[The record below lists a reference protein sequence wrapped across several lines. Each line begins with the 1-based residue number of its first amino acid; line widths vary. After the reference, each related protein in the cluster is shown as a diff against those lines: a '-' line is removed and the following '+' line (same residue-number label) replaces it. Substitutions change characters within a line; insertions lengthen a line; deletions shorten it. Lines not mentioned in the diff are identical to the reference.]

1 MSVKLRWR
9 LAIIAL
15 VAFLGIIY
23 MLPSLGSVKES
34 AFGKFLPDDVI
45 NLGLDLKGGIHL
57 TLGVDVKK
65 ALANSLSQVGRDVR
79 DQAREDGI
87 PVLRPTTSHDGQQL
101 ELIVANSAKRQE
113 MDDLLSHHFQ
123 VLHVDAVTSLPEQD
137 GHLRYSLSFIPRY
150 KDNLERMTVDQAVK
164 TIRNRIDEF
173 GVAEPDIRKQADNR
187 IQIQLPG
194 LQDPER
200 AIKLIGKTAHLEF
213 KVVDDAGDL
222 EKAQKMGVLPPGD
235 ELSVLRHRNPDG
247 SYLERPIL
255 LRSDAVMT
263 GEYISD
269 ARASFDRNNQAY
281 VALSFTPSG
290 ARQFERVTGDNV
302 KKRLAIVLDGKVY
315 SAPTIQEKISG
326 GRASITGRFSTEE
339 ARDLAIV
346 LRAGALP
353 APVTILEQRSVG
365 PSLGQES
372 IEKGVYSAMIG
383 GLLVVVFMALYYGYA
398 GVVADLALLF
408 NMVLIMAGLAA
419 FGATLT
425 LPGIAGIIL
434 TIGMAVDANV
444 IIFER
449 IREELRLDLPSKK
462 AVNQGYDRAT
472 LTIFDANITTIIAA
486 MVLYQ
491 FGTGPVRGFAVTL
504 ILGTVASMFTAI
516 FFTRFLFDV
525 WLAHR
530 PVDAPLRI

>member
-1 MSVKLRWR
+1 MSANLRWR
-9 LAIIAL
+9 LALISL
-15 VAFLGIIY
+15 VAFVGLIY
-23 MLPSLGSVKES
+23 MLPSIGPVKQSV
-34 AFGKFLPDDVI
+34 FGKFLRDDVI

-57 TLGVDVKK
+57 TLGVDVDK
-65 ALANSLSQVGRDVR
+65 ALANSLVQMGRDVH
-79 DQAREDGI
+79 DSAKDEGI
-87 PVLRPTTSHDGQQL
+87 SLLRPTATADGKHL
-101 ELIVANSAKRQE
+101 ELVLTNSDKRQE
-113 MDDLLSHHFQ
+113 MDELLSKHFQ
-123 VLHVDAVTSLPEQD
+123 VLKVDHVESAPE
-137 GHLRYSLSFIPRY
+137 GRYRYSLSFIPRY
-150 KDNLERMTVDQAVK
+150 RDELARMTVDQAVK

-173 GVAEPDIRKQADNR
+173 GVSEPDIRKQADNR

-213 KVVDDAGDL
+213 KVVDDNADV
-222 EKAQKMGVLPPGD
+222 EKAQKGVLPPGE
-235 ELSVLRHRNPDG
+235 ELSVLRHRNLDG
-247 SYLERPIL
+247 TYLERPIV
-255 LRSDAVMT
+255 LRSEAVMT
-263 GEYISD
+263 GENISD
-269 ARASFDRNNQAY
+269 ARANFDQNNQAY
-281 VALSFTPSG
+281 VGLTFTPSG
-290 ARQFERVTGDNV
+290 ARQFERVTGEYV

-353 APVTILEQRSVG
+353 APVNILEQRSVG

-372 IEKGVYSAMIG
+372 IEKGIYSAAIG
-383 GLLVVVFMALYYGYA
+383 GILVVAFMILYYGYA
-398 GVVADLALLF
+398 GAVADLALVF
-408 NMVLIMAGLAA
+408 NLVLIMAGLAG

-449 IREELRLDLPSKK
+449 IREELRLGLVSRQ
-462 AVNQGYDRAT
+462 AVNLGYSRAT
-472 LTIFDANITTIIAA
+472 LTILDANVTTVIAA

-491 FGTGPVRGFAVTL
+491 FGTGPIRGFAVTL

-516 FFTRFLFDV
+516 FFTRFLFDL
-525 WLAHR
+525 WLSRRAA
-530 PVDAPLRI
+530 DAPIRI

>member
-1 MSVKLRWR
+1 MSVKLRWH
-9 LAIIAL
+9 LAIIAV

-23 MLPSLGSVKES
+23 MLPSVGVVKQS

-57 TLGVDVKK
+57 TLGVDVNK
-65 ALANSLSQVGRDVR
+65 ALANSLFQAGRDVR
-79 DQAREDGI
+79 DQAKEEGI
-87 PVLRPTTSHDGQQL
+87 SVMRPTTSNDGRRM
-101 ELIVANSAKRQE
+101 ELVVTSADKRQE
-113 MDDLLSHHFQ
+113 MDDLLSKQFQ
-123 VLHVDAVTSLPEQD
+123 TLKVEKVEKTPEGNLHYTVSFSDRYRDEQA
-137 GHLRYSLSFIPRY
+137 
-150 KDNLERMTVDQAVK
+150 RMTVDQAVK

-173 GVAEPDIRKQADNR
+173 GVSEPDIRKQADNR

-213 KVVDDAGDL
+213 KVVDENADL
-222 EKAQKMGVLPPGD
+222 EKAQKGVVPPGE
-235 ELSVLRHRNPDG
+235 ELAVLRHRNPDG
-247 SYLERPIL
+247 TYLERPIVV
-255 LRSDAVMT
+255 RSDAVMT
-263 GEYISD
+263 GEYIAD
-269 ARASFDRNNQAY
+269 ARAGFDHNNQPY
-281 VALSFTPSG
+281 VGLSFTPSG
-290 ARQFERVTGDNV
+290 SRLFERVTADNV
-302 KKRLAIVLDGKVY
+302 KKQLAIVLDGKVY

-326 GRASITGRFSTEE
+326 GRASINGRFSTEE
-339 ARDLAIV
+339 ARDLAII

-353 APVTILEQRSVG
+353 APVTVLEQRSVG

-372 IEKGVYSAMIG
+372 IEQGLNSAIIGLVAVVGFMI
-383 GLLVVVFMALYYGYA
+383 LYYGYA
-398 GVVADLALLF
+398 GAVADLALLF
-408 NMVLIMAGLAA
+408 NLVLIMGGLAA

-449 IREELRLDLPSKK
+449 IREELRLGLTARQ
-462 AVNQGYDRAT
+462 AVNVGYDRAT
-472 LTIFDANITTIIAA
+472 LTIIDANVTTVIAA

-491 FGTGPVRGFAVTL
+491 FGTGPIRGFAVTL
-504 ILGTVASMFTAI
+504 CLGIVASMFTAI

-525 WLAHR
+525 WLSRR
-530 PVDAPLRI
+530 PADATIRI

>member
-1 MSVKLRWR
+1 MSGNMRWR
-9 LAIIAL
+9 LAVISL
-15 VAFLGIIY
+15 VAFLGLIY
-23 MLPSLGSVKES
+23 MLPSIGTVKQS
-34 AFGKFLPDDVI
+34 FLGKFLPDDVI
-45 NLGLDLKGGIHL
+45 SLGLDLKGGIHL
-57 TLGVDVKK
+57 TLGVDVDK
-65 ALANSLSQVGRDVR
+65 ALANSLVQMGRDVR
-79 DQAREDGI
+79 DQAKDDGI
-87 PVLRPTTSHDGQQL
+87 AVLRPQTTADGKRLQL
-101 ELIVANSAKRQE
+101 VLASGDKRQAFDE
-113 MDDLLSHHFQ
+113 MLANHFN
-123 VLHVDAVTSLPEQD
+123 VLVVDNVESGPD
-137 GHLRYSLSFIPRY
+137 GKFTYKLSFTPRY
-150 KDNLERMTVDQAVK
+150 RSELTRMTVDQAVK

-173 GVAEPDIRKQADNR
+173 GVSEPDIRKQSDNR

-194 LQDPER
+194 LHDPER

-213 KVVDDAGDL
+213 KVVDDNADL
-222 EKAQKMGVLPPGD
+222 DKAQKGVLPPGE

-247 SYLERPIL
+247 SYLERPIV

-263 GEYISD
+263 GEHISD
-269 ARASFDRNNQAY
+269 ARANFDRNNQAY

-290 ARQFERVTGDNV
+290 SRQFERVTGENV

-326 GRASITGRFSTEE
+326 GRASITGHFTTEE

-353 APVTILEQRSVG
+353 APVSILEQRSVG

-372 IEKGVYSAMIG
+372 IEQGVYSALVGGVIVIG
-383 GLLVVVFMALYYGYA
+383 FMVLYYGLA
-398 GVVADLALLF
+398 GFVADLALLF
-408 NMVLIMAGLAA
+408 NMVLIMAGLAG

-449 IREELRLDLPSKK
+449 IREELRLGLSARK
-462 AVNQGYDRAT
+462 AVDTGYDRAT
-472 LTIFDANITTIIAA
+472 LTIFDANVTTIIAA

-491 FGTGPVRGFAVTL
+491 FGTGPIRGFAVTL

-516 FFTRFLFDV
+516 FFTRYLFDL
-525 WLAHR
+525 WLSRR
-530 PVDAPLRI
+530 PPDAGIRI

>member
-1 MSVKLRWR
+1 MSGNLRWR
-9 LAIIAL
+9 LAVISL
-15 VAFLGIIY
+15 VAFLGLIY
-23 MLPSLGSVKES
+23 MLPSIGSVKQS
-34 AFGKFLPDDVI
+34 MLGKFLPDDVI

-57 TLGVDVKK
+57 TLGVDVDK
-65 ALANSLSQVGRDVR
+65 ALANSLVQMGRDVR
-79 DQAREDGI
+79 DQAKEDGI
-87 PVLRPTTSHDGQQL
+87 AVLRPQTTADGKQL
-101 ELIVANSAKRQE
+101 ELVLATPDKRSAF
-113 MDDLLSHHFQ
+113 DDMLSNHFN
-123 VLHVDAVTSLPEQD
+123 VLVVKSTESAPD
-137 GHLRYSLSFIPRY
+137 GKFLYKLAFTPRY
-150 KDNLERMTVDQAVK
+150 QSEQARMTVDQAVK

-173 GVAEPDIRKQADNR
+173 GVSEPDIRKQADNR

-194 LQDPER
+194 LHDPER

-213 KVVDDAGDL
+213 KVVDDNADL
-222 EKAQKMGVLPPGD
+222 DKAQKGVLPPGE

-247 SYLERPIL
+247 SYLERPIM

-263 GEYISD
+263 GEHIAD
-269 ARASFDRNNQAY
+269 ARANFDRNNQAY

-290 ARQFERVTGDNV
+290 ARQFERVTGENV

-326 GRASITGRFSTEE
+326 GRASITGHFSTEE

-353 APVTILEQRSVG
+353 APVSILEQRSVG

-372 IEKGVYSAMIG
+372 IDQGIYSALVG
-383 GLLVVVFMALYYGYA
+383 GIIVIVFMVIYYGVA
-398 GVVADLALLF
+398 GAVADMALLF
-408 NMVLIMAGLAA
+408 NLVLILAGLAG

-449 IREELRLDLPSKK
+449 IREELRLGLTARA
-462 AVNQGYDRAT
+462 AVETGYSRAT
-472 LTIFDANITTIIAA
+472 LTILDANVTTVIAA

-491 FGTGPVRGFAVTL
+491 FGTGPIRGFAVTL
-504 ILGTVASMFTAI
+504 ILGIVASMFTAI
-516 FFTRFLFDV
+516 FFTRFLFDL
-525 WLAHR
+525 WLSRR
-530 PVDAPLRI
+530 PPEAGIRI

>member
-1 MSVKLRWR
+1 MSGNLRWR
-9 LAIIAL
+9 LAVISL
-15 VAFLGIIY
+15 VAFLGLIY
-23 MLPSLGSVKES
+23 MLPSLGTVKQS
-34 AFGKFLPDDVI
+34 FWGKFLPDVVI

-57 TLGVDVKK
+57 TLGVDVDK
-65 ALANSLSQVGRDVR
+65 ALTNSLAQMGRDIR
-79 DQAREDGI
+79 DQAKEEGI
-87 PVLRPTTSHDGQQL
+87 TLLRPSTSGDGKQL
-101 ELIVANSAKRQE
+101 EFVLATPDKRQAL
-113 MDDLLSHHFQ
+113 DDLLTRHFQ
-123 VLHVDAVTSLPEQD
+123 NLAINGVESAPE
-137 GHLRYSLSFIPRY
+137 GKFLYKLSFTPRY
-150 KDNLERMTVDQAVK
+150 KADLARMTVDQAVK

-213 KVVDDAGDL
+213 KVVDDNADL
-222 EKAQKMGVLPPGD
+222 DKAQKGVLPPGE
-235 ELSVLRHRNPDG
+235 ELSALRHRNPDG
-247 SYLERPIL
+247 SYLERPIV
-255 LRSDAVMT
+255 LRSEAVMT
-263 GEYISD
+263 GENIAD
-269 ARASFDRNNQAY
+269 ARANFDNNNQAY
-281 VALSFTPSG
+281 VGLAFTPSG
-290 ARQFERVTGDNV
+290 ARQFERVTGENV

-353 APVTILEQRSVG
+353 APVSILEQRSVG

-383 GLLVVVFMALYYGYA
+383 GIVVVFFMIVYYGFA
-398 GVVADLALLF
+398 GAVADLALIF
-408 NMVLIMAGLAA
+408 NLMLIMAGLAG

-449 IREELRLDLPSKK
+449 IREELRLGLAARPAVDL
-462 AVNQGYDRAT
+462 GYSRAT
-472 LTIFDANITTIIAA
+472 LTIFDANVTTVIAA

-491 FGTGPVRGFAVTL
+491 FGTGPIRGFAVTL
-504 ILGTVASMFTAI
+504 ILGIVASMFTAI
-516 FFTRFLFDV
+516 FFTRFLFDL
-525 WLAHR
+525 WLSKR
-530 PVDAPLRI
+530 PADAGIRI

>member
-1 MSVKLRWR
+1 MSAKLRWR
-9 LAIIAL
+9 LAVIAL
-15 VAFLGIIY
+15 VAFLGLIY
-23 MLPSLGSVKES
+23 MLPSLGSVKQS
-34 AFGKFLPDDVI
+34 VFGKFLPDDVI

-57 TLGVDVKK
+57 TLGVDVDK
-65 ALANSLSQVGRDVR
+65 ALANSLAQMGRDVR
-79 DQAREDGI
+79 DQAKEEGI
-87 PVLRPTTSHDGQQL
+87 SVLRPTTTSDGRRM
-101 ELIVANSAKRQE
+101 ELVLATPDKRQE
-113 MDDLLSHHFQ
+113 MDDLLSRHFQ
-123 VLHVDAVTSLPEQD
+123 VLKVDGVESAPEGRFLYKVSFSQ
-137 GHLRYSLSFIPRY
+137 RYR
-150 KDNLERMTVDQAVK
+150 DEQARMTVDQAVK

-213 KVVDDAGDL
+213 KVVDDSADL
-222 EKAQKMGVLPPGD
+222 DKAQKGVIPPGE
-235 ELSVLRHRNPDG
+235 ELSVLRYRNPDG

-255 LRSDAVMT
+255 LRADAVMT
-263 GEYISD
+263 GEYIAD
-269 ARASFDRNNQAY
+269 ARASFDNNNQAY
-281 VALSFTPSG
+281 VALSFTQGG
-290 ARQFERVTGDNV
+290 ARQFERVTGENV

-315 SAPTIQEKISG
+315 SAPTIQEKIGG

-372 IEKGVYSAMIG
+372 IEKGVYSAVIG
-383 GLLVVVFMALYYGYA
+383 GILVVAFMILYYGYA
-398 GVVADLALLF
+398 GAVADMALMF
-408 NMVLIMAGLAA
+408 NLMLIMAGLAG

-449 IREELRLDLPSKK
+449 IREELRLGLTARQ
-462 AVNQGYDRAT
+462 AVTLGYERAT
-472 LTIFDANITTIIAA
+472 LTIFDANVTTVIAA

-491 FGTGPVRGFAVTL
+491 FGTGPIRGFAVTL
-504 ILGTVASMFTAI
+504 ILGIVASMFTAI
-516 FFTRFLFDV
+516 FFTRFLFDL
-525 WLAHR
+525 WLSRR
-530 PVDAPLRI
+530 PADAPLRI

>member
-23 MLPSLGSVKES
+23 MLPSLGSVKQS
-34 AFGKFLPDDVI
+34 VFGKFLPDDVI

-57 TLGVDVKK
+57 TLGVDVDK
-65 ALANSLSQVGRDVR
+65 ALANSLIQTGRDVR

-87 PVLRPTTSHDGQQL
+87 PVLRPTSSNDGQHLQL
-101 ELIVANSAKRQE
+101 VLSNADKRQE
-113 MDDLLSHHFQ
+113 MNDLLSQHFQ
-123 VLHVDAVTSLPEQD
+123 VLKVDGVESAPE
-137 GHLRYSLSFIPRY
+137 GHLRYTVSFISRY
-150 KDNLERMTVDQAVK
+150 KDNLARMTVDQAVK

-213 KVVDDAGDL
+213 KVVDDNADPD
-222 EKAQKMGVLPPGD
+222 KAQKGVLPPGE

-247 SYLERPIL
+247 SYLERPIV

-269 ARASFDRNNQAY
+269 ARASFDHNNQSY

-290 ARQFERVTGDNV
+290 ARQFERVTGENV

-372 IEKGVYSAMIG
+372 IEKGIHSALIG
-383 GLLVVVFMALYYGYA
+383 GIAVVAFMAFYYGYA
-398 GVVADLALLF
+398 GVVADLALGF
-408 NMVLIMAGLAA
+408 NLVLIIAGLAG

-449 IREELRLDLPSKK
+449 IREELRLGIPSKK
-462 AVNQGYDRAT
+462 AVNLGYDRAT
-472 LTIFDANITTIIAA
+472 LTIFDANVTTVIAA

-516 FFTRFLFDV
+516 FFTRFLFDL
-525 WLAHR
+525 WLAHK
-530 PVDAPLRI
+530 PADATLHI

>member
-1 MSVKLRWR
+1 LRWR

-23 MLPSLGSVKES
+23 MLPSLGSVKDS

-57 TLGVDVKK
+57 TLGVDVNK

-79 DQAREDGI
+79 DQAREEGI
-87 PVLRPTTSHDGQQL
+87 PVLRPTTSHDGQKL
-101 ELIVANSAKRQE
+101 ELVLANSEKRQE

-123 VLHVDAVTSLPEQD
+123 VLKVEGVTSLPEES
-137 GHLRYSLSFIPRY
+137 GHLRYTLAFGQRY
-150 KDNLERMTVDQAVK
+150 KDDLARMTVDQAVK

-213 KVVDDAGDL
+213 KVVDDNADL
-222 EKAQKMGVLPPGD
+222 DKAQKGVLSPGE

-247 SYLERPIL
+247 SYLERPIV

-326 GRASITGRFSTEE
+326 GRASITGHFSTEE

-372 IEKGVYSAMIG
+372 IEKGIYSAVIG
-383 GLLVVVFMALYYGYA
+383 GILVVGFMALYYGYA
-398 GVVADLALLF
+398 GMVADLALVF

-449 IREELRLDLPSKK
+449 IREELRLGIPSKK
-462 AVNQGYDRAT
+462 AVNLGYDRAT

-525 WLAHR
+525 WLARR
-530 PVDAPLRI
+530 PVDAPLHI

>member
-1 MSVKLRWR
+1 MTANLRWR

-15 VAFLGIIY
+15 VAFLGCIY
-23 MLPSLGSVKES
+23 MLPSLGSVKQS
-34 AFGKFLPDDVI
+34 LFGKFLPDDTI

-57 TLGVDVKK
+57 TLGVDVDK
-65 ALANSLSQVGRDVR
+65 ALANSLAQMGRDVR
-79 DQAREDGI
+79 DQGKEEGLPI
-87 PVLRPTTSHDGQQL
+87 LRPTTTADGKTLQL
-101 ELIVANSAKRQE
+101 VLTAPDKRQE
-113 MDDLLSHHFQ
+113 MDDLLSRHFQ
-123 VLHVDAVTSLPEQD
+123 VLKVGGVDSVE
-137 GHLRYSLSFIPRY
+137 GHLRYSLSFSQRY
-150 KDNLERMTVDQAVK
+150 RDEQARMTVDQAVK

-213 KVVDDAGDL
+213 KVVDDSVDPDKVQRGI
-222 EKAQKMGVLPPGD
+222 VPPGD
-235 ELSVLRHRNPDG
+235 EVSVLRHRNPDG
-247 SYLERPIL
+247 SYLERPIV

-263 GEYISD
+263 GEYIAD
-269 ARASFDRNNQAY
+269 ARANFDNNNQAY
-281 VALSFTPSG
+281 VGLSFTPSG

-315 SAPTIQEKISG
+315 SAPTIQEKIAG

-353 APVTILEQRSVG
+353 APVSILEQRSVG

-372 IEKGVYSAMIG
+372 IEKGVYSAMVG
-383 GLLVVVFMALYYGYA
+383 GILVVGFMILYYGYA
-398 GVVADLALLF
+398 GAVADLALIF
-408 NMVLIMAGLAA
+408 NLVLIMAGLAG

-449 IREELRLDLPSKK
+449 IREELRLGLAARPAVDL
-462 AVNQGYDRAT
+462 GYSRAT
-472 LTIFDANITTIIAA
+472 LTILDANVTTVIAA

-491 FGTGPVRGFAVTL
+491 FGTGPIRGFAVTL
-504 ILGTVASMFTAI
+504 ILGIVASMFTAI
-516 FFTRFLFDV
+516 FFTRFLFDI
-525 WLAHR
+525 WLARR
-530 PVDAPLRI
+530 PADASLRI